1 MEQSQQPQ
9 RNAADREFQESLDQL
24 EDILQ
29 ESSTEDEETPKFHTG
44 STDEVEAGEDLSD
57 IDLAAFE
64 DAVADI
70 EQYLED
76 RTK

>member
-9 RNAADREFQESLDQL
+9 RRAADEEFQESLDQL

-29 ESSTEDEETPKFHTG
+29 ESSTENEQTPKLHTG
-44 STDEVEAGEDLSD
+44 SSEVEVGEDLSG
-57 IDLAAFE
+57 IDLEAFE